1 MYSNRVVCFI
11 DILGFGELIKSLETD
26 SELHQKLHSA
36 LKRIKSYKVSSL
48 EENTA
53 QSDLEVSVFSDSIV
67 ISSEKDG
74 CHGVVWSSL
83 HLQCDLLSL
92 GILTRGGMSFGK
104 TVHEDDILYGEGM
117 LKSYNLE
124 SRAAVYPRIIV
135 DKSILELTNEG
146 YQNVFFSKDF
156 DGLWYLDPFSIGI
169 QPGGMAA
176 LVEDGWDPYEVS
188 LKDLKKKINGAL
200 SSLTNENHMAKW
212 AWLNSKLDLAVIEY
226 QHYGQPRYWHY
237 FEMSHKKNA

>member
-26 SELHQKLHSA
+26 SELHQKLHGA
-36 LKRIKSYKVSSL
+36 LKRIKSYKASSL
-48 EENTA
+48 EKNTA

-67 ISSEKDG
+67 ISSEEDG
-74 CHGVVWSSL
+74 YHGVVWSSL

-92 GILTRGGMSFGK
+92 GILTRGGMSLGK
-104 TVHEDDILYGEGM
+104 TIHEDDILYGEGM

-124 SRAAVYPRIIV
+124 SRAAVYPRIII
-135 DKSILELTNEG
+135 DQSILELTNEG
-146 YQNVFFSKDF
+146 YQRVFFSKDI
-156 DGLWYLDPFSIGI
+156 DGLWHLDPFSIGI

-188 LKDLKKKINGAL
+188 LNDLKKKINGAL
-200 SSLTNENHMAKW
+200 SSLTDENQMAKW
-212 AWLNSKLDLAVIEY
+212 AWLKSKLDLAVIEY